1 MLLLPLVSR
10 AEETMTLFV
19 PSFKHLHG
27 PLPAGPHQWPAQ
39 AETGKV
45 RRIYPDLL
53 CPINQSLTWQSFVLI
68 SGPEKNGQS
77 RVRQHPPLTKQRFR
91 TALKGL
97 GC

>member
-45 RRIYPDLL
+45 RQFDSTDMMGELFGKR
-53 CPINQSLTWQSFVLI
+53 Q
-68 SGPEKNGQS
+68 
-77 RVRQHPPLTKQRFR
+77 RVADQP
-91 TALKGL
+91 
-97 GC
+97 